1 MSQPCHYSGL
11 KPSRVMASVV
21 EWLDG
26 GRAEDKMS
34 AAARLTQQRHMKY
47 RAGKKARA
55 LELLQTKDALEATVQ
70 SLQDR
75 ARSRKPTSLL
85 SWKSIS
91 VALKDSR
98 DDSHRQNRDLRAQ
111 IHALQ
116 RLMSELGAWVDMTK
130 ELNPSCPT
138 WRDTNLPQHPESR
151 RMAKAWI
158 TQRMLHSTDAMF
170 QQHGFPAWD
179 APQEDMDVWCDED
192 FTFSDM
198 GIVCRSR
205 RNYIDQ
211 QSLED
216 SISFIQNDCL
226 AAVLILAPKD
236 TVIVVVLLITYETQE
251 TSTQLNTVVTPTGE
265 FVNILCAAFH
275 QGPDRCTLVVR
286 HIVQDDLHA
295 HPSGCRQRSRT
306 MWLVG
311 FAAVV

>member
-116 RLMSELGAWVDMTK
+116 RLMSELGAWVDMTV
-130 ELNPSCPT
+130 LTPH
-138 WRDTNLPQHPESR
+138 TNLPQHPESR

-216 SISFIQNDCL
+216 SISFDFL
-226 AAVLILAPKD
+226 RVRGGRTRKRVL
-236 TVIVVVLLITYETQE
+236 TF
-251 TSTQLNTVVTPTGE
+251 TSQCHFTGE
-265 FVNILCAAFH
+265 FDLEAEANTLGLSLTNCPDHLKESRFRLHVVQMTHSLRSQVQRDHFH
-275 QGPDRCTLVVR
+275 ATK
-286 HIVQDDLHA
+286 
-295 HPSGCRQRSRT
+295 
-306 MWLVG
+306 
-311 FAAVV
+311 